1 MHRQDLDYTRASI
14 PPLIPRESLLGYSIS
29 GQQAS
34 QSHPSSSSENLTV
47 RLCPREFPEKTIR
60 RTQENQSNNLSSAS
74 DLSKRRTHG
83 LSEPQGRPFVRGG
96 RRAGLARGVHWR
108 SRERPRVDRVGPP
121 EKYPRSDQRLR
132 AREPCRAVR
141 SRPRFV
147 PGRSRGVRTADRV
160 SAQRAR
166 GREGSGRHGRR
177 LQQETRGETRRRRS
191 RR

>member
-1 MHRQDLDYTRASI
+1 MHRQDLDYTRASLRPSFLESHFWDI
-14 PPLIPRESLLGYSIS
+14 PFP
-29 GQQAS
+29 AS
-34 QSHPSSSSENLTV
+34 QSHLSSSSENLTV
-47 RLCPREFPEKTIR
+47 RLCPREFPEKQTAGLKK
-60 RTQENQSNNLSSAS
+60 TQSNLSSAS

-132 AREPCRAVR
+132 AREPRRTGRCD
-141 SRPRFV
+141 RP
-147 PGRSRGVRTADRV
+147 PSDRGVRTADRV